1 MKPAL
6 CVQYTQGG
14 FIIASTYKNL
24 RACYS
29 AEVVLFTYYPYW
41 ACRE

>member
-24 RACYS
+24 RAITG
-29 AEVVLFTYYPYW
+29 AEVSLSINLLYI
-41 ACRE
+41 